1 MWDTFAFMPIYSARG
16 IIVPYNHF
24 LEEKRW
30 TRGSSF
36 TFFGSAVELV
46 KEEAIET
53 AAGMNV
59 VVVNFVVSG
68 ITAVANVV
76 LQAVF

>member
-1 MWDTFAFMPIYSARG
+1 M
-16 IIVPYNHF
+16 
-24 LEEKRW
+24 
-30 TRGSSF
+30 
-36 TFFGSAVELV
+36 ELV